1 MTELGNRLKEARLAK
16 ELSLDDL
23 QSMTKIQKRYL
34 LGIEEGNYSS
44 MPGNFYVRAFIKQYA
59 EALDLNPDEIFETYK
74 SEIPASYTE
83 ELPQQLS
90 RVRTHKAIPRGNS
103 KVFDVLPK
111 VLIGVFV
118 IGVASLLYYF
128 VSSYANKG
136 PDEAVTEKNE
146 QVKLVKSQD
155 YEKARTEEKT
165 KNSTDKNS
173 SGTKDANAEK
183 PDENNKVEI
192 EQASE
197 LEAPKQELTVVQSS
211 GKNSTYSLNNTDQFV
226 VKLVSKGQS
235 WVSIKNGLGKSF
247 FQGMLTAGSTD
258 SQTVDLSAEKE
269 AVIVVGRAVDTE
281 IYVNDQKL
289 EYVVA
294 PNEVVRQNI
303 TIQYVPK
310 TE

>member
-16 ELSLDDL
+16 GLSLDDL

-34 LGIEEGNYSS
+34 VGIEEGNYSS
-44 MPGNFYVRAFIKQYA
+44 MPGNFYVRAFIKQYT
-59 EALDLNPDEIFETYK
+59 EALGLNPDEIFETYK
-74 SEIPASYTE
+74 SEIPASYNE

-90 RVRTHKAIPRGNS
+90 RVRTHKSIPRSNS
-103 KVFDVLPK
+103 KVFDILPK
-111 VLIGVFV
+111 ILIGVFV
-118 IGVASLLYYF
+118 IGVASLFYYF
-128 VSSYANKG
+128 ISSYANK
-136 PDEAVTEKNE
+136 DTNEAVRNDNE
-146 QVKLVKSQD
+146 QVKLVKSENL
-155 YEKARTEEKT
+155 EKAKNDEKANEQTGKSGSSKQDDQKTDEEKSVET
-165 KNSTDKNS
+165 
-173 SGTKDANAEK
+173 EK
-183 PDENNKVEI
+183 TP
-192 EQASE
+192 AA
-197 LEAPKQELTVVQSS
+197 EAPKQELAVVQSS
-211 GKNSTYSLNNTDQFV
+211 GKNSTYSLNNADKFV

-247 FQGMLTAGSTD
+247 FQGMLTAGAAET
-258 SQTVDLSAEKE
+258 QTVDLSTEKE

-289 EYVVA
+289 EYAVA